1 MPHAASTRNVLG
13 AAIATVLLF
22 ATGAD
27 AFAQA
32 ARKAEERRSRDT
44 GREETA
50 KPTPRFTESTRKEPG
65 LRASPRLNDELNT
78 LFKHYEGE
86 DVAGARVIADKIIAD
101 PKANAY
107 ERALAARIAG
117 SMLIGTDDARAQAY
131 LQQAVDANGL
141 SNNEHFESMLVV
153 AQLQM
158 QNEQFREAVT
168 TLDAFLAGS
177 ASTDPEHQ
185 VLKANAL
192 YQMEQYP
199 EAIAILRPVV
209 EGSTEPKPE
218 WSQLL
223 MAAYSEAG
231 QPAEAS
237 QLAERIA
244 ASTPSDKRAQL
255 NLAATYI
262 QTGQDDK
269 ALAVYEQLRT
279 TGQLSEDR
287 EYRNMYALY
296 LGGDG
301 KEQQAIEVIN
311 EGLEKGILK
320 PDHQAYVALAQA
332 YYFSEQPAKAIEAY
346 QKAAPLAPDGETHLN
361 LAKVLAN
368 EGRAEESRAAA
379 QQALDKGVKKPDDAQ
394 RLLSR

>member
-1 MPHAASTRNVLG
+1 MPSPASTRNILS
-13 AAIATVLLF
+13 AAIAVVLAF

-27 AFAQA
+27 AMAQA
-32 ARKAEERRSRDT
+32 RGASERRAREGARD
-44 GREETA
+44 EA
-50 KPTPRFTESTRKEPG
+50 KPAARFPESTRKEPG
-65 LRASPRLNDELNT
+65 LRASPRLNDELNK
-78 LFKHYEGE
+78 LFKHYE
-86 DVAGARVIADKIIAD
+86 AGDATAARAIADGIIAD

-107 ERALAARIAG
+107 ERALAGRIAG
-117 SMLIGTDDARAQAY
+117 SMLIGSDDAQAQAY

-141 SNNEHFESMLVV
+141 NNTEHFESLLVV

-158 QNEQFREAVT
+158 QNEQYREAIT

-177 ASTDPEHQ
+177 ASKDPEHQ

-192 YQMEQYP
+192 FRLEQYP
-199 EAIAILRPVV
+199 QAIAVLKPVV
-209 EGSTEPKPE
+209 EGGTEPRSE
-218 WSQLL
+218 WTQLL

-231 QPAEAS
+231 QPAEAAS
-237 QLAERIA
+237 LAERIA
-244 ASTPSDKRAQL
+244 TSTPADKGAQL

-262 QTGQDDK
+262 QSGQDDK
-269 ALAVYEQLRT
+269 ALAVYEQLRSS
-279 TGQLSEDR
+279 GQLSEDR

-296 LGGDG
+296 LGGEG
-301 KEQQAIEVIN
+301 REQQAIEVIN

-332 YYFSEQPAKAIEAY
+332 YYFSEQPAESIAAY
-346 QKAAPLAPDGETHLN
+346 QKAAPLAPDGETLLN

-368 EGRAEESRAAA
+368 EGRDAESKAAA
-379 QQALDKGVKKPDDAQ
+379 QQALDKGVKNPDDAR

>member
-1 MPHAASTRNVLG
+1 MPNAASSRHVLG

-44 GREETA
+44 GREQAA

-65 LRASPRLNDELNT
+65 LRASPRLNDEFNT

-86 DVAGARVIADKIIAD
+86 DVAGARTIADKIIAD
-101 PKANAY
+101 EKANAY

-131 LQQAVDANGL
+131 LEQAVQANGL
-141 SNNEHFESMLVV
+141 TNNEHFESMLVV

-158 QNEQFREAVT
+158 QNEQYREAVT

-177 ASTDPEHQ
+177 GSTEPEHQ

-192 YQMEQYP
+192 YQLEQYP
-199 EAIAILRPVV
+199 EAIAILKPVV
-209 EGSTEPKPE
+209 EGGEAKPE
-218 WSQLL
+218 WTQLL

-244 ASTPSDKRAQL
+244 ASTPTEKRAQL

-269 ALAVYEQLRT
+269 ALAVYEQLRNS
-279 TGQLSEDR
+279 GQLSEDR

-296 LGGDG
+296 LGAEGR
-301 KEQQAIEVIN
+301 EQQAIEVIN
-311 EGLEKGILK
+311 EGLDKGILK

-332 YYFSEQPAKAIEAY
+332 YYFSEQPAESIAAY

-368 EGRAEESRAAA
+368 EGRDAESRAAA
-379 QQALDKGVKKPDDAQ
+379 QQALDKGVKNPDDAR